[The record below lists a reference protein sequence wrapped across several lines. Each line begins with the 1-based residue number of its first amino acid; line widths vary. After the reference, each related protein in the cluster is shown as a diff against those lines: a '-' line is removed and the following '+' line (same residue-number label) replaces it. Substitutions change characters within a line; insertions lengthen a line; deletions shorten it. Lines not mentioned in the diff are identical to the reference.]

1 MIIEGIEE
9 QLIVRVRRAYA
20 QGASNREAEK
30 CRHVVRD
37 HGAAYSIELVDCQNV
52 EQGRA
57 GDKVPIAVAVDQ
69 QPPERRLHAA
79 VDDHRVVWQR
89 Q

>member
-20 QGASNREAEK
+20 QRAGNREAEK

-37 HGAAYSIELVDCQNV
+37 HGAA
-52 EQGRA
+52 
-57 GDKVPIAVAVDQ
+57 
-69 QPPERRLHAA
+69 
-79 VDDHRVVWQR
+79 
-89 Q
+89 